1 MREVGAVPMI
11 EAREIEAFLAVADE
25 LHFGRAAAR
34 LHLSPTRISQTV
46 LALERRIGG
55 QLFERSSRRVRLTP
69 LGAQLLGELR
79 PAYQRLREVLARAQR
94 SAGAPLQEVL
104 RIAFSTSLP
113 ASTVATLTGA
123 CMAELP
129 DVTLVCYAYPAM
141 QHRRW
146 CDQPRHDVY
155 VAFFPAPPRTLGLSR
170 AEFGPTIA
178 YEPRS
183 VLVRRDHPLARRDRV
198 YIEELAEHELLHPPA
213 ITEQF
218 TDAWT
223 PPVTPAGRPLRR
235 IQAATGSYL
244 EEVIRV
250 VLDVGLALITIT
262 NFSPHAIP
270 ESALTLIPL
279 TGLPPFRLA
288 PMWSAAAD
296 SHTIR
301 SFAQL
306 AARTGA
312 DHGWLEPQPGQS
324 PAP

>member
-1 MREVGAVPMI
+1 MI

-46 LALERRIGG
+46 QALERRIGG
-55 QLFERSSRRVRLTP
+55 RLFERSSRRVRLTP

-79 PAYQRLREVLARAQR
+79 PAYQRLREVLADAQR
-94 SAGAPLQEVL
+94 SAGAPHQEVL
-104 RIAFSTSLP
+104 RIAFSSSLP
-113 ASTVATLTGA
+113 ATTVATLTGA
-123 CMAELP
+123 CIAELP
-129 DVTLVCYAYPAM
+129 DVTLVRYAYPAM

-155 VAFFPAPPRTLGLSR
+155 VSWFPAAPRTLGLPR

-178 YEPRS
+178 HEPRS
-183 VLVRRDHPLARRDRV
+183 VLVRRDHPLAGRDRV
-198 YIEELAEHELLHPPA
+198 DIEELAEHELLHPPT

-235 IQAATGSYL
+235 IQAATGGYL

-262 NFSPHAIP
+262 RFSAHAIP
-270 ESALTLIPL
+270 DSALTLIPL
-279 TGLPPFRLA
+279 TGLPPFQLA

-306 AARTGA
+306 AARTGHQ
-312 DHGWLEPQPGQS
+312 HGWLEHQSSAPNRAHRQPG
-324 PAP
+324 A

>member
-1 MREVGAVPMI
+1 M
-11 EAREIEAFLAVADE
+11 
-25 LHFGRAAAR
+25 
-34 LHLSPTRISQTV
+34 
-46 LALERRIGG
+46 
-55 QLFERSSRRVRLTP
+55 
-69 LGAQLLGELR
+69 
-79 PAYQRLREVLARAQR
+79 
-94 SAGAPLQEVL
+94 
-104 RIAFSTSLP
+104 
-113 ASTVATLTGA
+113 
-123 CMAELP
+123 
-129 DVTLVCYAYPAM
+129 
-141 QHRRW
+141 
-146 CDQPRHDVY
+146 
-155 VAFFPAPPRTLGLSR
+155 LGLSR

-183 VLVRRDHPLARRDRV
+183 VLVRRDHPLACRDRV
-198 YIEELAEHELLHPPA
+198 DIEELAEHELLHPPA

-306 AARTGA
+306 AARTGVQ
-312 DHGWLEPQPGQS
+312 HGWLEQ
-324 PAP
+324 